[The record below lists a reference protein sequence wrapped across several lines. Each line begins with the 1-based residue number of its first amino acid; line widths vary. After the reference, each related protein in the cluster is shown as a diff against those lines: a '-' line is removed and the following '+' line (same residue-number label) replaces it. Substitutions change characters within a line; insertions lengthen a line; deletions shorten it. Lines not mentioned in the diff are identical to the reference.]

1 MIRTALA
8 ALVIGGITSL
18 ASPTSATEP
27 ADIASEAAPSADV
40 AAIQSA
46 ISEALRLSSGRC
58 GGRAQDCGPQP
69 PCDARGRRLSGENCT
84 LVWKKEDGRP
94 EFLTWVENWE
104 VTGMTYSHTLRLPVI
119 GQDGKLY

>member
-1 MIRTALA
+1 MIRSALA
-8 ALVIGGITSL
+8 AIVIGMTSL
-18 ASPTSATEP
+18 ASPASATEP
-27 ADIASEAAPSADV
+27 AGIASEAASPADV

-46 ISEALRLSSGRC
+46 ISEALRLSVGRC
-58 GGRAQDCGPQP
+58 GGRPHDCEPQA
-69 PCDARGRRLSGENCT
+69 PCDARGRRPSGDNCT

-94 EFLTWVENWE
+94 EFLTWVESWE